1 MPTLTRVGLMCGPY
15 TSPSDYIIEVAA
27 GDYGPL
33 PIKKMAFEAEG
44 QDMDRLVTAGT
55 VPLSS
60 ALRKIAYPFW
70 RHLKLLYWRSQLLI
84 YRDPFLTVLR
94 IGAAI
99 FSAVSLSIMFGREVG
114 KVSGCTPRELEL
126 YATPVHILSKKF
138 ETDMDMIMQNVCLLF
153 VGLMIGF
160 ISGMTPTLL
169 NFPKEMHVFHK
180 EFHNG
185 WYSCLSYYTAKVLSD
200 VPMQVTT
207 TPHLLMLTRM
217 VLADCDAPGLRGNH
231 LLVVESTA

>member
-1 MPTLTRVGLMCGPY
+1 MCLQWYFVTENGIFYEIDSLGPPQQLVSTLSRVGLTCGPY
-15 TSPSDYIIEVAA
+15 TSPCDFIIEVAA
-27 GDYGPL
+27 GDYGSI
-33 PIKKMAFEAEG
+33 PIKKLVIEAEG

-55 VPLSS
+55 IPLSS
-60 ALRKIAYPFW
+60 AHKNIKFPFFY
-70 RHLKLLYWRSQLLI
+70 HLKLLLLRSQVLI

-99 FSAVSLSIMFGREVG
+99 FSAISLSIMFGREVG

-153 VGLMIGF
+153 VGLMIGI

-180 EFHNG
+180 EYHNG
-185 WYSCLSYYTAKVLSD
+185 WYSCISYYTAKVLSD
-200 VPMQVTT
+200 VPMQV
-207 TPHLLMLTRM
+207 
-217 VLADCDAPGLRGNH
+217 NN
-231 LLVVESTA
+231 